1 MKYKSLLP
9 IALFGALILASCGNE
24 NKPATEGTET
34 KAPEVC
40 TYAYDASQTKLTWTA
55 YKFTER
61 TGVKGS
67 FDTLVIETK
76 AEENSI
82 PALLTGAQFT
92 IPIASLNTTNPE
104 RDKKIQK
111 FFFGNLK
118 STTHLKGK
126 VSDVVGDDKEGS
138 LNFVLSMNEM
148 DMPVSMAYTLSG
160 DTLILSGTMDM
171 NLWNAQGGIS
181 ALNKECKDLHKGADG
196 KSMLWPDLNLELRST
211 LKKTCK

>member
-1 MKYKSLLP
+1 MKNSLILP
-9 IALFGALILASCGNE
+9 IVLVSALALASCGNE
-24 NKPATEGTET
+24 NKQTAETAET

-40 TYAYDASQTKLTWTA
+40 TYAYDASQTKLVWTA

-61 TGVKGS
+61 TGVKGT

-82 PALLTGAQFT
+82 PALLTDAQFT

-104 RDKKIQK
+104 RDVKIRK

-118 STTHLKGK
+118 ATTQLKGK
-126 VSDVVGDDKEGS
+126 VTDVVGDDKEGS

-160 DTLILSGTMDM
+160 DTLILSGTMDV
-171 NLWNAQGGIS
+171 NNWNAKGGIA
-181 ALNKECKDLHKGADG
+181 ALNKECNDLHKGTDG
-196 KSMLWPDLNLELRST
+196 KSALWPDLNLELRST

>member
-9 IALFGALILASCGNE
+9 IAMFGALILASCGNE
-24 NKPATEGTET
+24 NKQKTEGTET

-61 TGVKGS
+61 TGVKGT

-82 PALLTGAQFT
+82 PALLTDAHFT
-92 IPIASLNTTNPE
+92 IPVSSLNTTNPE
-104 RDKKIQK
+104 RDVKIRK
-111 FFFGNLK
+111 FFFGNLL
-118 STTHLKGK
+118 SNTHLTGK
-126 VSDVVGDDKEGS
+126 VADVVGDDEGGS
-138 LNFVLSMNEM
+138 LNFVLNMN
-148 DMPVSMAYTLSG
+148 DMELPVSMGYTMSG

-171 NLWNAQGGIS
+171 NNWNAQKGIA
-181 ALNKECKDLHKGADG
+181 ALNNECKDLHKGADG
-196 KSMLWPDLNLELRST
+196 KSTLWPDIYLELRST

>member
-1 MKYKSLLP
+1 MKNTILLP
-9 IALFGALILASCGNE
+9 IAVFGTLILASCGNE
-24 NKPATEGTET
+24 NKQTTEGTET

-61 TGVKGS
+61 TGVKGT

-82 PALLTGAQFT
+82 PALLTGARFT
-92 IPIASLNTTNPE
+92 IPVASINTTNPE

-118 STTHLKGK
+118 ATTQLKGK

-138 LNFVLSMNEM
+138 LNFMLTMNEM
-148 DMPVSMAYTLSG
+148 DLPVSMAYTLSG
-160 DTLILSGTMDM
+160 DTLILSGTMDV
-171 NLWNAQGGIS
+171 NIWNAQGGIT
-181 ALNKECKDLHKGADG
+181 ALNKECNDLHKGKDG
-196 KSMLWPDLNLELRST
+196 KSTLWPDLTLELRST